1 MSKKLFYSVEEAQ
14 ELLISLKPM
23 IQKMVELKKS
33 LDQKGFDVYKH
44 EYYGG
49 AGPNGT
55 GKFPKEMDELIEIV
69 KHISSLNVEI
79 KSLDTGLIDFPHIR
93 QNGEEVYLCYMHG
106 EERIMFWHGLY
117 SGFAGRLPLNEI

>member
-23 IQKMVELKKS
+23 IQKMVGLKK
-33 LDQKGFDVYKH
+33 LLNQMGFDVYKH

-49 AGPNGT
+49 LGPNGT
-55 GKFPKEMDELIEIV
+55 GKFPKEMDELIDIV
-69 KHISSLNVEI
+69 KYISSLNVEI

-93 QNGEEVYLCYMHG
+93 KNGEEVYLCYMHG
-106 EERIMFWHGLY
+106 EEQIMFWHGLY

>member
-23 IQKMVELKKS
+23 IQKMVGLKK
-33 LDQKGFDVYKH
+33 LLNQMGFDIYKH

-49 AGPNGT
+49 LGPNGT
-55 GKFPKEMDELIEIV
+55 GKFPKEMDELIDIV
-69 KHISSLNVEI
+69 KYISSLNVEI

-93 QNGEEVYLCYMHG
+93 KNGEEVYLCYMHG
-106 EERIMFWHGLY
+106 EEQIMFWHGLY
-117 SGFAGRLPLNEI
+117 SGFAGRMPLNEI

>member
-23 IQKMVELKKS
+23 IQKMVELKKE
-33 LDQKGFDVYKH
+33 LNRMGFDVYKH

-49 AGPNGT
+49 MGPNGT
-55 GKFPKEMDELIEIV
+55 GKFPKEMDELIDIV
-69 KHISSLNVEI
+69 KYFSSINVEI
-79 KSLDTGLIDFPHIR
+79 KSLDTGLIDFPHVR
-93 QNGEEVYLCYMHG
+93 KNGEQVYLCFIHG
-106 EERIMFWHGLY
+106 EEQIMFWHGLY

>member
-23 IQKMVELKKS
+23 IKKMVELKKL
-33 LDQKGFDVYKH
+33 LDQMGFDVYKH
-44 EYYGG
+44 QYYGG
-49 AGPNGT
+49 SGPNGT

-93 QNGEEVYLCYMHG
+93 NNGEQVYLCFMHG
-106 EERIMFWHGLY
+106 EEHIEFWHGLY

>member
-1 MSKKLFYSVEEAQ
+1 MSIKLFYSVEEAQ

-23 IQKMVELKKS
+23 IQKMVEMKKL
-33 LDQKGFDVYKH
+33 LDQMGFDVYKH

-49 AGPNGT
+49 LGPNGT
-55 GKFPKEMDELIEIV
+55 GKFPKEMNELIEIV
-69 KHISSLNVEI
+69 KYISSLNVEI

-93 QNGEEVYLCYMHG
+93 NNGEQVYLCFMHG
-106 EERIMFWHGLY
+106 EERIEYWHGLY

>member
-23 IQKMVELKKS
+23 IQKMVGLKK
-33 LDQKGFDVYKH
+33 LLNQMGFDVYKH

-49 AGPNGT
+49 LGPNGT
-55 GKFPKEMDELIEIV
+55 GKFPKEMDELIDIV
-69 KHISSLNVEI
+69 KYISSLNVEI

-93 QNGEEVYLCYMHG
+93 KNGEEVYLCYMHG
-106 EERIMFWHGLY
+106 EEQIMFWHGLN
-117 SGFAGRLPLNEI
+117 SGFAGRMPLNEI